1 MLDRSHTHRSNLN
14 PLGLFVAACSET
26 QRDGDDECNLFHR
39 NTSSFNLPDCANSPA
54 IKCFPSACKIMVR
67 VSSGG
72 SRRRIR
78 CPRSTHRPGHFF
90 WQGATDVTSRE
101 LSS

>member
-1 MLDRSHTHRSNLN
+1 MLDRSHTHRSDLN

-72 SRRRIR
+72 SRRGDSM
-78 CPRSTHRPGHFF
+78 PALDAS
-90 WQGATDVTSRE
+90 SRAF
-101 LSS
+101 LLAGRDRRNIAGI